1 MTFDRAQLVADL
13 DRDEDV
19 RPRLYWDCCGKP
31 LRECSCTPRWKGKLS
46 IGCGRNI
53 EDRGLAP
60 DEIEYLL
67 QNDIDLAVDDLNR
80 GAPWWDTLDPVRQ
93 RVLVNMCVNLGW
105 PKLRGFV
112 RMFAA
117 IRRGDYQAAAEAMRD
132 SLWARQVGAR
142 AERLARLME
151 RGA

>member
-13 DRDEDV
+13 ERDEGV
-19 RPRLYWDCCGKP
+19 RPFPYTD
-31 LRECSCTPRWKGKLS
+31 TVGKLT
-46 IGCGRNI
+46 IGIGRNLT
-53 EDRGLAP
+53 DRGLSA
-60 DEIEYLL
+60 DEMEYLL

-112 RMFAA
+112 RMLAA
-117 IRRGDYQAAAEAMRD
+117 ARRGDYQAAAAAMRD

-142 AERLARLME
+142 AERLAQLME